1 MSLAAALAATT
12 RPNTRRTRLD
22 EIWDALDGD
31 DRAQLLDALRDPDIS
46 HADLAR
52 ALRTLGHQVGQTTI
66 GDARRSGWAKS
77 KETS

>member
-1 MSLAAALAATT
+1 MSLAAALANAT
-12 RPNTRRTRLD
+12 RPNVRRTRLD
-22 EIWDALDGD
+22 EIWDQLDPN
-31 DRAQLLDALRDPDIS
+31 DRTELIHALRDPDIS